1 MTDAINPAHYT
12 AGRRFEVIEVL
23 EDWAQ
28 FAPNVKQ
35 GIALAQAL
43 KYLGRMYSKG
53 DPAENLQKAQWF
65 LDRLGQHLVDDF
77 QGKPADLDLGDDLPW
92 DPTDDPYWHPDT
104 ALFGLKNEGALKNLG
119 LIGGISDGDLSDE
132 DWAAFYDSG
141 FTVDVGEASKKSND
155 VKL

>member
-1 MTDAINPAHYT
+1 MSYDNVQRPAHYIE
-12 AGRRFEVIEVL
+12 GRRFEVIDVI
-23 EDWAQ
+23 EDFCQ
-28 FAPNVKQ
+28 FAPEVKQ
-35 GIALAQAL
+35 GIALGNAL
-43 KYLGRMYSKG
+43 KYLSRIWTKG
-53 DPAENLQKAQWF
+53 DDPTEHVAKAIWYLERLQ
-65 LDRLGQHLVDDF
+65 GQLLEE
-77 QGKPADLDLGDDLPW
+77 LDLGDDLPW
-92 DPTDDPYWHPDT
+92 DANDDPYWHPDT